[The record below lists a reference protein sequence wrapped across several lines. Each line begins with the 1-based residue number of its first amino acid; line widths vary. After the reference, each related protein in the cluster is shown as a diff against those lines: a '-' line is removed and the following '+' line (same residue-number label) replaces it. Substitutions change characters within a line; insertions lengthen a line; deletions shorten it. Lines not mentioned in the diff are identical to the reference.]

1 MCPEATRER
10 HMIRHWLVLPIVFS
24 VAFGGASA
32 LRGQTIQDQ
41 LNQFQATEETDRK
54 RAFYGLLPDYVGD
67 AGPATVRLLQAHP
80 DHRDA
85 ITEALIALL
94 SSETVRFQLDPPM
107 RTPDAD
113 FDYLVD
119 LVWAV
124 ASLKDV
130 RAVDALLPT
139 LGTGMIAV
147 EGVAALG
154 EAAIPGALQALETAG
169 RYGRSGAARALGIMA
184 SNREELSL
192 SDAAMTAIERGLLGA
207 LHDESDLT
215 RRVTV
220 RSLRPFSS
228 DRVRKAMIELAQ
240 SDPDMVMRDGR
251 PVYRVREE
259 ARAWLEHHRD
269 SERRRQNR

>member
-1 MCPEATRER
+1 
-10 HMIRHWLVLPIVFS
+10 MIRQWLVLPIVFS
-24 VAFGGASA
+24 FAIADGSA

-41 LNQFQATEETDRK
+41 LDQFQATEETVRK
-54 RAFYGLLPDYVGD
+54 RAFYGLLPGYVGD

-94 SSETVRFQLDPPM
+94 SRETARFQLDPPM
-107 RTPDAD
+107 MTSEAD
-113 FDYLVD
+113 LDYFVD

-124 ASLKDV
+124 ASLKNV

-169 RYGRSGAARALGIMA
+169 RYGRAGAVRALGIMA
-184 SNREELSL
+184 ANREELSL
-192 SDAAMTAIERGLLGA
+192 SDTAMTAIERGLLRA
-207 LHDESDLT
+207 LNDESDLT
-215 RRVTV
+215 RQFAV

-240 SDPDMVMRDGR
+240 SDPDMVIRDGR

-259 ARAWLEHHRD
+259 ARAWLEYHARD
-269 SERRRQNR
+269 GGPQ